1 MSTDGLA
8 TYPLWCIAKGG
19 AVWGNREKSAEAT
32 IAEAQQIIDRAK
44 EAVARTPGYRSEW
57 LTYFVEFDDTGK
69 QVWTPKPT
77 VVEIEV
83 GSTVYKKG
91 PVIARWIGGE
101 RVL

>member
-1 MSTDGLA
+1 M
-8 TYPLWCIAKGG
+8 
-19 AVWGNREKSAEAT
+19 
-32 IAEAQQIIDRAK
+32 
-44 EAVARTPGYRSEW
+44 
-57 LTYFVEFDDTGK
+57 VEFDDTGK
-69 QVWTPKPT
+69 QVWTEKPT